1 MASLIQVRRGPA
13 NDWVNHDPI
22 LNPGEFGFET
32 DTGRVKIG
40 DGSQTWNNLDY
51 IYNSLAD
58 IRDDLLPLISLP
70 DADTI
75 QSSGGDSILSET
87 AGTTVLD
94 NVTLGP
100 NVIGAGSGGGSST
113 PSEFYRLSLLS
124 GDSELEWYTAEA
136 ADQIN
141 LQDEDNWMV
150 GAASFQLINNNLV
163 MVV

>member
-1 MASLIQVRRGPA
+1 MASLIQVRRGPS

-32 DTGRVKIG
+32 DTGKLKIG

-51 IYNSLAD
+51 IYTSLEGL
-58 IRDDLLPLISLP
+58 RDELLPLISLP

-87 AGTTVLD
+87 GGTTVLD

-100 NVIGAGSGGGSST
+100 SVIGAGSGGSST
-113 PSEFYRLSLLS
+113 PSQFYRLSLLS

-136 ADQIN
+136 ADQVD
-141 LQDEDNWMV
+141 LQNEDNWMV

>member
-1 MASLIQVRRGPA
+1 MVTCGSADIDCSASKPA
-13 NDWVNHDPI
+13 DAKKKNASAD
-22 LNPGEFGFET
+22 
-32 DTGRVKIG
+32 
-40 DGSQTWNNLDY
+40 
-51 IYNSLAD
+51 SLAD
-58 IRDDLLPLISLP
+58 IRDDLLPIIALP

-87 AGTTVLD
+87 GGTTVLD

-100 NVIGAGSGGGSST
+100 SVIGAGSGGSST
-113 PSEFYRLSLLS
+113 PSQFYRLSLLS

-136 ADQIN
+136 ADQVD
-141 LQDEDNWMV
+141 LQNEDNWMV